1 MMLSLLIAMTIFDPT
16 SPEAGRPTDGV
27 RATQASRPNV
37 ALHRGSDRARIIV
50 FKSKRELQL
59 LSGDSIV
66 RTYKVGLGL
75 EPVLPK
81 VRQGDYATP
90 EGNYYVCSKNPQSR
104 YDFALGLSYPS
115 PNDAERGLESGLIT
129 AEEHDRIIA
138 AFVKRAAPPS
148 NTSLGGEIM
157 IHGKGS
163 SWDWT
168 AGCVALDHQD
178 IEELFR
184 TVPIGTPVTILP

>member
-16 SPEAGRPTDGV
+16 APEAGRPTDGV
-27 RATQASRPNV
+27 RATEASRPSV
-37 ALHRGSDRARIIV
+37 ALHRGFDRARIVV

-168 AGCVALDHQD
+168 SGCVALDHRD

>member
-1 MMLSLLIAMTIFDPT
+1 MMLSLLIALTIFDPT
-16 SPEAGRPTDGV
+16 APQAGRSTDGV
-27 RATQASRPNV
+27 RATEATRPSV
-37 ALHRGSDRARIIV
+37 AAHRGSDRARIV
-50 FKSKRELQL
+50 VLKSKRELQL

-138 AFVKRAAPPS
+138 AFVKRAAPPW

-168 AGCVALDHQD
+168 SGCVALDHQD